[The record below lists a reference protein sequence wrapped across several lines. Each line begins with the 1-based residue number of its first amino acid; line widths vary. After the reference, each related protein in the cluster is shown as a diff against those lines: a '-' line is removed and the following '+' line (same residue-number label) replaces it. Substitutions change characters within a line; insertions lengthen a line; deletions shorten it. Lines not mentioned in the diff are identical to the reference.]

1 MWSTGRG
8 RSVRKEI
15 TFTSKEWE
23 DARAL
28 HKKCTEGL
36 PNYARYGDFA
46 RAMLTQGEVKVTVK
60 RPLVD
65 SVPIA
70 KAIDRIGVNVNTIAH
85 YANTNRTISAD
96 QVAEVRDGFT
106 QIEATLNRIF
116 DAEDAAPEERE

>member
-60 RPLVD
+60 HPLTD
-65 SVPIA
+65 PEPIA
-70 KAIDRIGVNVNTIAH
+70 AAIGRIGVNVNQIAH
-85 YANTNRTISAD
+85 WANQNQSISVD
-96 QVAEVRDGFT
+96 QVAEVKTAFR
-106 QIEATLNRIF
+106 QVEALLHQLF
-116 DAEDAAPEERE
+116 DEARTTREKSE

>member
-1 MWSTGRG
+1 MSWANGR
-8 RSVRKEI
+8 RRNICKRI
-15 TFTSKEWE
+15 AFTPEEWE
-23 DARAL
+23 AASKLHAL
-28 HKKCTEGL
+28 AAEL
-36 PNYARYGDFA
+36 PQYRQFSRFA